1 MIIAKIIQEGQIIT
15 LKDVVPIFK
24 YSANLKMQFVKDPKY
39 EECILTGWYKKH
51 KGEEYLLDI
60 KEDGIFTLCQDV
72 FSKEGSIYFSF
83 ALNYSSGK
91 IIHLG
96 VIEYVVQN
104 AFGDADAI
112 LPEEQE
118 TWISVVSTVVKE
130 QVSYIWDKDYK
141 PQLEENLNIIDTK
154 TEEIK
159 AAASKVKE
167 DAVESSNSAKSAIES
182 AGVAQSSANAA
193 LEAKEKALEYM
204 ASAERSKNSASNYA
218 DQANLAKTE
227 AQQSATSASN
237 SASNALESSNKAKEH
252 LDSINTAVNS
262 FNTDYA
268 SKVGDFNTNVEDA
281 NTALDAKIEKA
292 NTDLDKKMADANTS
306 LNTKISE
313 ANNTIDVKVAEA
325 TTQADR
331 AVLATDGKLDKQQ
344 GTENA
349 GKAMVV
355 DTDGNI
361 VPGSA
366 LPDNV
371 YTQEEVN
378 ALLQDKMDILYSD
391 ITITQDININYTLD
405 GDLKINS
412 IMGNTMQEENPTPE
426 NPSEIMGVTEL
437 NVKTVGKNLFNREYA
452 SNLDNWT
459 RVPSGYAVLPIR
471 VPQGVYLTTSG
482 PSMPISA
489 GYYSLFSWHPVEGT
503 KYSYSWLYH
512 NTQGTTYKTFT
523 RQTDNFIY
531 LYVSAPKIS
540 AFLEDFKNLQIELG
554 DTATEYQPYMESSV
568 VYNLEKPLFSIGN
581 IADTI
586 NLETLTRVNNIYK
599 EDLTALTINSTD
611 NAGNYNHVNTTNRF
625 YNLNK
630 FSITKSSASDRNIY
644 SSILPYIAYV
654 WSRDKTG
661 ITINAHNQ
669 AHVCLPNALL
679 GINENDSSEERK
691 IKLDSYIKS
700 LKGSGNEYIYY
711 ALEEPAVEQLEFGLV
726 EMLKQLKTFNPCT
739 NIIVDG
745 DVKPIVNAQYP
756 KDILA
761 VVEALEKKVL
771 NLQEATIKNV

>member
-1 MIIAKIIQEGQIIT
+1 MKEIVVDPFTIDEEINIGYQYDHKATKIVFSGLEDNNYYLKLQDTQSYQAFPIPNNEFEITNTYTQKTLITGQIYRKIDNE
-15 LKDVVPIFK
+15 LIAHGKIFK
-24 YSANLKMQFVKDPKY
+24 MSLKTSIPQSNKIKEIVPPAFKNEYDRMVDTTNEINKKLISGEFNGENGKDGKDYEHSEEFEKLSKDIEKNALNSAN
-39 EECILTGWYKKH
+39 
-51 KGEEYLLDI
+51 
-60 KEDGIFTLCQDV
+60 
-72 FSKEGSIYFSF
+72 
-83 ALNYSSGK
+83 
-91 IIHLG
+91 
-96 VIEYVVQN
+96 N
-104 AFGDADAI
+104 A
-112 LPEEQE
+112 
-118 TWISVVSTVVKE
+118 
-130 QVSYIWDKDYK
+130 
-141 PQLEENLNIIDTK
+141 
-154 TEEIK
+154 
-159 AAASKVKE
+159 
-167 DAVESSNSAKSAIES
+167 
-182 AGVAQSSANAA
+182 SSALTNA
-193 LEAKEKALEYM
+193 
-204 ASAERSKNSASNYA
+204 
-218 DQANLAKTE
+218 
-227 AQQSATSASN
+227 
-237 SASNALESSNKAKEH
+237 NKAKEY
-252 LDSINTAVNS
+252 LDSVVNKTNTFNSDYTNKVNS
-262 FNTDYA
+262 FNEDYN
-268 SKVGDFNTNVEDA
+268 SKVDAFNSNVEDA
-281 NTALDAKIEKA
+281 NAALDAKIEKA

-306 LNTKISE
+306 LDTKISE
-313 ANNTIDVKVAEA
+313 ANNTIDTKVTEA
-325 TTQADR
+325 TEQASKAKQEADR
-331 AVLATDGKLDKQQ
+331 AVLAMDAKLDKNQ
-344 GTENA
+344 GAENA
-349 GKAMVV
+349 GKTMVV
-355 DTDGNI
+355 DADGNI

-378 ALLQDKMDILYSD
+378 ALLQDKMDILYSG

-412 IMGNTMQEENPTPE
+412 IMGNTIQEENPTPE

-654 WSRDKTG
+654 WSRDETG